1 MKIPN
6 IKNLSI
12 VVFIDFISVSLFY
25 LITSIFK
32 VNQSLL
38 WKNTK
43 PDTYNK
49 LFRIK
54 IVAKCIFVKY

>member
-38 WKNTK
+38 
-43 PDTYNK
+43 
-49 LFRIK
+49 
-54 IVAKCIFVKY
+54 